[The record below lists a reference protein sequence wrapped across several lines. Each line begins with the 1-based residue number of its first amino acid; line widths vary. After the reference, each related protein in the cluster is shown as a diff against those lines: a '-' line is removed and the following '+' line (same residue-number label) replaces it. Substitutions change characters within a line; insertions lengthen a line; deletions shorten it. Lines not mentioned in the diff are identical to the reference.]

1 MNKTY
6 NGEWPY
12 TINLPNLKINNLQ
25 LKVGLYIPVRHQFH
39 TVLLTGQ
46 SGSLPSSGLFLPL
59 FQLNLLPSTLI
70 LRFQAKI

>member
-1 MNKTY
+1 
-6 NGEWPY
+6 
-12 TINLPNLKINNLQ
+12 
-25 LKVGLYIPVRHQFH
+25 
-39 TVLLTGQ
+39 LTGQ